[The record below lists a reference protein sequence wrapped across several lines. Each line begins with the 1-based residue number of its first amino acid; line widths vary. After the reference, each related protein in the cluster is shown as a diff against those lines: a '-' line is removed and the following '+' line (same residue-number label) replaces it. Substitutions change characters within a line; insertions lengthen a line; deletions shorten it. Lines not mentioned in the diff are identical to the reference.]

1 MGEKNPEVLKKAEE
15 QAKKPAITV
24 RPADLLKPEWE
35 QLSTAARALEGSNG
49 SDEDVLTYAMF
60 PQVAPKFFK
69 TRAEGRKNLGKDPVK
84 KSAEAKAPAAA
95 AASAAPN
102 GSGLAGKVN
111 YVITLNGKEH
121 RVTVAPEK

>member
-1 MGEKNPEVLKKAEE
+1 MSDSVIADLLAGRWRDPETGAAVTV
-15 QAKKPAITV
+15 PIRSIAIL
-24 RPADLLKPEWE
+24 PSLAGSEADLLK
-35 QLSTAARALEGSNG
+35 
-49 SDEDVLTYAMF
+49 
-60 PQVAPKFFK
+60 
-69 TRAEGRKNLGKDPVK
+69 TRADGRKNLGKDPVK

-111 YVITLNGKEH
+111 YVITLNGIEH